1 MNVDDVIET
10 TLLRGQVTLLQPR
23 EGFHASTDTV
33 LLAACVKAKD
43 GQTILDVGCGVGSAG
58 LCVALKKQN
67 INLIGIDIFEN
78 NIALAQ
84 RNADLN
90 SLSLRARFV
99 CGKIQENKDIDDSS
113 IDVALTNPPYQAG
126 GRHTPSPRTG
136 KALAHGEDASG
147 ITLKEW
153 CKYIHSKLKQ
163 RGFLYMIH
171 RADRLDEII
180 RVLTERRWFG
190 SLVVLPIHSRAGD
203 PAKRVL
209 VSARKE
215 RYAPIVIKSGLV
227 MHEADGSYTPAAAAI
242 LDGQAFIDL

>member
-1 MNVDDVIET
+1 
-10 TLLRGQVTLLQPR
+10 
-23 EGFHASTDTV
+23 
-33 LLAACVKAKD
+33 
-43 GQTILDVGCGVGSAG
+43 
-58 LCVALKKQN
+58 
-67 INLIGIDIFEN
+67 
-78 NIALAQ
+78 
-84 RNADLN
+84 
-90 SLSLRARFV
+90 
-99 CGKIQENKDIDDSS
+99 
-113 IDVALTNPPYQAG
+113 
-126 GRHTPSPRTG
+126 
-136 KALAHGEDASG
+136 
-147 ITLKEW
+147 
-153 CKYIHSKLKQ
+153 
-163 RGFLYMIH
+163 MIH